1 MPLPVANRV
10 AAPGP
15 IRFDAGMMLNQSD
28 STSVSSLSPALLA
41 RQTSYEDRCAAYD
54 SVRAAIAYISQ
65 AYLDQPDIET
75 IARAVGEHPA
85 ILTRRFRAFA
95 GLTPKAFLQA
105 VTLDKAKMLLEEGE
119 PVLGAAL
126 DSGLSGPGRLHDL
139 FVTHHAMPPGA
150 YRAKGEGLELV
161 YGFHPSPFGLALIL
175 ASEHGLVG
183 LAFCDPGEE
192 AATLE
197 DMTRRWPKA
206 DYRECRSATQ
216 ATARRIFD
224 PAFWQADTPLRI
236 TLIGTDF
243 EVRVWETLL
252 SIPLGK
258 TTTYGSIADSV
269 SSRKASRAV
278 GAAVGRNPISFVVP
292 CHRAIGASGALTGYH
307 WGLTRKRA
315 MLGWEA
321 ASVGKVAPEGIE
333 GARSGPMAP
342 ELPI

>member
-1 MPLPVANRV
+1 MWCVPFRV
-10 AAPGP
+10 VQKQL
-15 IRFDAGMMLNQSD
+15 IRFDADMMQNPNDSPQLSD
-28 STSVSSLSPALLA
+28 PLPSLLA
-41 RQTSYEDRCAAYD
+41 NQAPYEDRCAAYN
-54 SVRAAIAYISQ
+54 SVRAAIAYISE

-75 IARAVGEHPA
+75 IARAVGEHPT

-105 VTLDKAKMLLEEGE
+105 VTLDKAKMLLEDGE

-183 LAFCDPGEE
+183 LAFCDAGEE
-192 AATLE
+192 ADTLE

-206 DYRECRSATQ
+206 AYRESLSATQ

-243 EVRVWETLL
+243 EMRVWETLL

-321 ASVGKVAPEGIE
+321 ASIGKVGPEGLSRTKK
-333 GARSGPMAP
+333 ASHRL
-342 ELPI
+342 ELPL

>member
-1 MPLPVANRV
+1 MVRQGL
-10 AAPGP
+10 
-15 IRFDAGMMLNQSD
+15 IRFYEGMMLNHTDSIQSAN
-28 STSVSSLSPALLA
+28 SSPELLA
-41 RQTSYEDRCAAYD
+41 SQAPYEDRCAAYD
-54 SVRAAIAYISQ
+54 SVRAAIAYISE

-75 IARAVGEHPA
+75 IARAVGEHPT

-105 VTLDKAKMLLEEGE
+105 VTLDKAKMLLEDGE

-183 LAFCDPGEE
+183 LAFCDAGEE
-192 AATLE
+192 AETLE

-206 DYRECRSATQ
+206 AYRESLSATRD
-216 ATARRIFD
+216 TARRIFD

-321 ASVGKVAPEGIE
+321 ASVGKVGPDGLPEAQAPSQQ
-333 GARSGPMAP
+333 AK
-342 ELPI
+342 LPL